1 MTMTF
6 LEEQLEKIKKEE
18 LEHLSE
24 VRVENKS
31 FATKIASEF
40 DDAELYDGDNY
51 FENAFKVIDED
62 RLKYSQEQESGDTEQ
77 ENIETEPEA
86 ETNDTV
92 EQDQDEH
99 SQEDDKKEVQA
110 PEPKKISFFDRL
122 LQLL

>member
-40 DDAELYDGDNY
+40 DDDVELYDGDNY

-62 RLKYSQEQESGDTEQ
+62 RLKYSQESGSTE
-77 ENIETEPEA
+77 EVDDETEPEV

-92 EQDQDEH
+92 EQGQDEH
-99 SQEDDKKEVQA
+99 SQEEDKKEVQT
-110 PEPKKISFFDRL
+110 PESKKISFFDRL

>member
-1 MTMTF
+1 MMTF

-40 DDAELYDGDNY
+40 DDDAELYDGDNY

-62 RLKYSQEQESGDTEQ
+62 RLKYSQESGRTEGV
-77 ENIETEPEA
+77 EDETEPEA

-92 EQDQDEH
+92 EQGQDEH
-99 SQEDDKKEVQA
+99 SQEEDKKEVQE

-122 LQLL
+122 LQLI

>member
-1 MTMTF
+1 MMTF

-40 DDAELYDGDNY
+40 DDDTELYDGDNY
-51 FENAFKVIDED
+51 FEKAFKVIDED
-62 RLKYSQEQESGDTEQ
+62 RLKYPQESGGTE
-77 ENIETEPEA
+77 EEVEDETKPEV

-92 EQDQDEH
+92 EQGQDED
-99 SQEDDKKEVQA
+99 SQEEDKKEAQA

-122 LQLL
+122 LQLI

>member
-1 MTMTF
+1 MTF

-62 RLKYSQEQESGDTEQ
+62 RLKYSQESGSTE
-77 ENIETEPEA
+77 EVEDETEPED

-92 EQDQDEH
+92 EQVQDEH
-99 SQEDDKKEVQA
+99 SQEEDKKEAQT

-122 LQLL
+122 LQLI